1 MLIILIIYYFILIDY
16 IISALVKAEN
26 ILYIH
31 GGMNR
36 THYFDDLWKFDLLR
50 RTWEK
55 LPQFN
60 AGFNTITYPLAG
72 ESYLFFHF
80 ILNDV

>member
-1 MLIILIIYYFILIDY
+1 
-16 IISALVKAEN
+16 
-26 ILYIH
+26 
-31 GGMNR
+31 MNR

-60 AGFNTITYPLAG
+60 AGFNTVTYPLAG
-72 ESYLFFHF
+72 ESYLLFYDF
-80 ILNDV
+80 